1 MWEQHCNTHVRQVGF
16 MPVGEEWP
24 STYFHQGLQLL
35 LVIYVDD
42 LKLFGPEESHQR
54 LGTVEAKLKIQ
65 DCQLP
70 YNLMPLLPG
79 RKQLKSNEVH

>member
-1 MWEQHCNTHVRQVGF
+1 MWEQHCDTHVRQVGF
-16 MPVGEEWP
+16 MPVGEKWP
-24 STYFHQGLQLL
+24 PMYFSPRITTAFGYLC
-35 LVIYVDD
+35 D

-70 YNLMPLLPG
+70 YNLIPLLPG